1 MVRSRIEASALSPC
15 APHGPSGAVILARKA
30 NRRGRASSLV
40 AREGERSNGSH
51 RAAAGSRRV
60 RVQRA
65 RDGIVIEEDD
75 DLVVEEPLEIRVGRA
90 EARSVPPRS
99 LSVTMRTPGNDFE
112 LAAGFL
118 YTEGIVRARDDIAS
132 IEYGRS
138 HLHGPSENVVDVLLQ
153 PGIPFEA
160 SKLQRNF
167 YTTSSCGVCGKASLE
182 AVRLLGL
189 RRAPDDRPRVHAD
202 LLPELP
208 MRLREGQTLFAATG
222 GLHAAGRFDPQGAR
236 LAVREDVG
244 RHNAVDKLIGERV
257 LADRVPLEDE
267 ILAVSG
273 RASFEIVQK
282 AAVAGLAFLVAVGAP
297 STLAVDLARD
307 QGMTLVGFAR
317 DRGYNVYTG
326 EGRILRSAL
335 VRSGR

>member
-1 MVRSRIEASALSPC
+1 MVRSGIEASVVPACALR
-15 APHGPSGAVILARKA
+15 GPSGEVPLARKA
-30 NRRGRASSLV
+30 NRRGRASSPV
-40 AREGERSNGSH
+40 VQEGERSNGSH
-51 RAAAGSRRV
+51 RGAVGSRRV

-65 RDGIVIEEDD
+65 RDGRVLEEEDE
-75 DLVVEEPLEIRVGRA
+75 LVVEEPLEIRVGRV
-90 EARSVPPRS
+90 EDRSLPPHS

-118 YTEGIVRARDDIAS
+118 YTEGIVRSRDDIAS
-132 IEYGRS
+132 IGYGRS
-138 HLHGPSENVVDVLLQ
+138 HLRGPSENVVDVLLQ
-153 PGIPFEA
+153 RGIPFEP

-182 AVRLLGL
+182 AVRRLGL
-189 RRAPDDRPRVHAD
+189 PRVPDGRPRVHPD

-208 MRLREGQTLFAATG
+208 VRLREGQTLCAATG
-222 GLHAAGRFDPQGAR
+222 GLHAAGRFDSQGAR

-317 DRGYNVYTG
+317 DRGFNVYTG
-326 EGRILRSAL
+326 EGRILQPPLARP
-335 VRSGR
+335 G